1 VPIDFHLLRK
11 VYAMKNEAAV
21 DLFSPLT
28 LGPLQLPSRIVMAP
42 MTRSRAGAG
51 EVPGDMSAVYY
62 AQRATAGLVITE
74 ATQISQQ
81 GLGYPGTPGLHSSE
95 QVAGW
100 KKVTKGVHD
109 AGGRI
114 FAQLWHVGRISHPSL
129 QPDGALPVAPS
140 ALKPA
145 GQIFTLSGMAPFE
158 TPRALDTD
166 EIKGI
171 VDQYRQAANH
181 AKQAGFD
188 GVELHAANGYLI
200 DQFLRDKTNHRT
212 DRYGGSALNRSRLLM
227 EACDAITD
235 VWGADRV
242 GVRLSPTNPF
252 NDISDSNPAMTFTA
266 AVTELAA
273 RGLAYLHV
281 VRPQE
286 GHPVENGELPDM
298 RFFRRLWS
306 GILMTNGGYDF
317 ESANAVL
324 RDRNADLVSFGALFL
339 ANPDL
344 PARFRAKA
352 ALNVPDV
359 ATFYEGGERGYTDYP
374 SLDSH
379 AGRGR

>member
-1 VPIDFHLLRK
+1 
-11 VYAMKNEAAV
+11 
-21 DLFSPLT
+21 
-28 LGPLQLPSRIVMAP
+28 
-42 MTRSRAGAG
+42 MTRNRAEAG
-51 EVPGDMSAVYY
+51 EIPGDISAVYY
-62 AQRATAGLVITE
+62 AQRATAGLIISE

-129 QPDGALPVAPS
+129 QPGGELPVAPS

-158 TPRALDTD
+158 TPRALGTD

-171 VDQYRQAANH
+171 VDQYRQAAEH

-252 NDISDSNPAMTFTA
+252 NDISDSNPAVTFTA
-266 AVTELAA
+266 AVTELAT

-286 GHPVENGELPDM
+286 GHAIENGELPDM
-298 RFFRRLWS
+298 RFFRKLWS
-306 GILMTNGGYDF
+306 GILMANAGYDL

-324 RDRNADLVSFGALFL
+324 RDRNADLVSFGSLFL

-352 ALNVPDV
+352 ALNKPDV
-359 ATFYEGGERGYTDYP
+359 ATFYEGGERGYTDYL
-374 SLDSH
+374 SMDSH
-379 AGRGR
+379 AGGGR